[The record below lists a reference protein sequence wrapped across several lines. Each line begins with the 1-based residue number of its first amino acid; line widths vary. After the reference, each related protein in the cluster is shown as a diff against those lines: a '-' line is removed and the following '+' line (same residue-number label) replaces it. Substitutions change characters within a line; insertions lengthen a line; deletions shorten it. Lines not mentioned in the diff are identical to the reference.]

1 MLDSAITKPTMIAP
15 SGPDLH
21 SGVSRLR
28 SGPCWRRQTNKDTIV
43 KKLISFL
50 LLSLFSVFSNANTV
64 LSEEQLKDLTQQ
76 FIAAKNARQ
85 QPDSTAADVEH
96 FLSFLADEFLDE
108 HVKFNVIF
116 SSKEEL
122 RESMLAKLEDK
133 MFFSNIDILEMMTG
147 RNVTFVKFKEH
158 AKGQPV
164 HMDKP
169 IEYTAINIMSLEFNE
184 TGKIKHIRRHHGL

>member
-158 AKGQPV
+158 AKGKPV